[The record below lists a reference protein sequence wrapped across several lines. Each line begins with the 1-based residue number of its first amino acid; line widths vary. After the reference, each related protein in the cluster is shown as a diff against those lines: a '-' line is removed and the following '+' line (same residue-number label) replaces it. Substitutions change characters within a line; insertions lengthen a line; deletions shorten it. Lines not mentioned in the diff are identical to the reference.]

1 MKRINQC
8 ASSQGARTV
17 ERPVPI
23 ADGDAA
29 EFRFNIEADEVGPIP
44 SMLRLVC
51 GSVEQN
57 QPMTTTH
64 DDNATTWRDL
74 ADCASSARAAM
85 SGGSRSAMI

>member
-1 MKRINQC
+1 
-8 ASSQGARTV
+8 
-17 ERPVPI
+17 
-23 ADGDAA
+23 
-29 EFRFNIEADEVGPIP
+29 
-44 SMLRLVC
+44 MLRLVC